1 MSLDFHEMQIL
12 GWQIQDELRAERDS
26 RERMAYMKV
35 RGELARAAAERNFQ
49 QSQIEMQ
56 RAAQEKDLSYMALA
70 YAPRRT
76 NDKPKRVIVIPSI
89 DVFVSREHGEL
100 EYFMTNDQEE
110 LDSKLDELGFRPW
123 TTSDWFLNL
132 VLSPTVR
139 SAMERKGA
147 IFSLTMDPEGGI
159 MNYWDPE
166 ASPVPF
172 SCYLDESMFKE
183 E

>member
-1 MSLDFHEMQIL
+1 MSLDRFDLQIL
-12 GWQIQDELRAERDS
+12 GMQIQSELQAERYS
-26 RERMAYMKV
+26 RERIAIMN
-35 RGELARAAAERNFQ
+35 ARSAMMREIAERNYQ
-49 QSQIEMQ
+49 QNQIAMQ
-56 RAAQEKDLSYMALA
+56 REAQEQDLAYMALA

-89 DVFVSREHGEL
+89 DVFVSREDGEL
-100 EYFMTNDQEE
+100 EYFMTNYQEE

-147 IFSLTMDPEGGI
+147 IFSICLDSPI
-159 MNYWDPE
+159 MNYWDP
-166 ASPVPF
+166 AVSPVPF
-172 SCYLDESMFKE
+172 SCWLNESMFKE